1 MTNNPNPVFTKPC
14 LVDFFFEV
22 RPTVPLCTDLVTGYP
37 RGLTA
42 HGLVQEPQ
50 YLAFEVVDVKKTEE
64 DGSVSGP
71 AIGRLECL
79 LSDLVLNRGTFT
91 RPLDTKNKGKNNS
104 STISVVVEEASSV
117 KGMAVVTLRGSHLGN
132 QRGCCSARSDT
143 FFTLMRATAAQQW
156 VTVARSEPIE
166 NSLNPTWPTLST
178 SIRQL
183 CNGDPARPLR
193 VVVSDWQKDDKHVP
207 IGFVDVNLNT
217 LLTPGWSGK
226 LTCATGK
233 QRDVGSLAVAA
244 ALRTYEPSFAEY
256 LSGGLQMSLAIAVD
270 FTASNGN
277 PKDPRSLHFA
287 SGDPTRPNPY
297 EIAIRTVASC
307 LAPYDVTS
315 GGTFACYG
323 YGGQLAS
330 GQVSHCFALNGNP
343 KQPGCK
349 GADGVLAAYRQALAN
364 VALSGPTCFEP
375 VLRTAVAQAET
386 YAKLPANE
394 FKYHVL
400 LIITDGAIM
409 DVQPTVDMIVR
420 GSRAPLSII
429 IIGVGDADFS
439 AMEQLHDDKAKLKSS
454 TGTQVARHCVQ
465 FVAMQDYANLASS
478 ARLAKE
484 LLSQLPDQV
493 AQFFTS
499 TGRLPPPPKNKPQA
513 QMAPASPQPEEVA
526 KGEEVAEAV

>member
-1 MTNNPNPVFTKPC
+1 M
-14 LVDFFFEV
+14 
-22 RPTVPLCTDLVTGYP
+22 
-37 RGLTA
+37 
-42 HGLVQEPQ
+42 
-50 YLAFEVVDVKKTEE
+50 KKTEE
-64 DGSVSGP
+64 DGRVTGP
-71 AIGRLECL
+71 TVGRCECL

-91 RPLDTKNKGKNNS
+91 RPLDTKTKGKNS

-117 KGMAVVTLRGSHLGN
+117 KGMAVVTLCGSRLGN

-143 FFTLMRATAAQQW
+143 FFTLMRSTAAQQW
-156 VTVARSEPIE
+156 VTVARSEPVE
-166 NSLNPTWPTLST
+166 NSLNPQWPVLSA

-207 IGFVDVNLNT
+207 IGFVDVNLPT

-233 QRDVGSLAVAA
+233 PRDVGAVAVAA

-270 FTASNGN
+270 WTASNGN

-287 SGDPTRPNPY
+287 SGDVTRPNPY
-297 EIAIRTVASC
+297 EIAIRTVASV
-307 LAPYDVTS
+307 LAPYDITT

-343 KQPGCK
+343 KAPGCK
-349 GADGVLAAYRQALAN
+349 GVDGVLAAYRQALAN

-386 YAKLPANE
+386 YAKLPPNE

-409 DVQPTVDMIVR
+409 DVQPTIDMIVR

-439 AMEQLHDDKAKLKSS
+439 AMDVLDGDKVKLKSS
-454 TGTQVARHCVQ
+454 AGTQAARDCVQ
-465 FVAMQDYANLASS
+465 FVAMQDYSNLASS

-484 LLSQLPDQV
+484 LLSELPDQV
-493 AQFFTS
+493 TKFFTS
-499 TGRLPPPPKNKPQA
+499 THRLPPPPKPKPEAQEAPAAPQA
-513 QMAPASPQPEEVA
+513 EEAKTVA
-526 KGEEVAEAV
+526 DEPSHA